1 MSRID
6 HWPKNILV
14 LPGYFFALNL
24 SNQNIISILNLKN
37 LFLIIVSACFASSAN
52 YILNEFVDARTDAH
66 HPAKKN
72 RAAVIHTFSPI
83 KIAAVYF
90 AWVISSMALISFS
103 KMGMVLVIIYLI
115 LGLLYNIRPI
125 RLKDLPFIDI
135 ICESANNP
143 IRLMLGWV
151 SAASDTAP
159 LTLVIGFWCI
169 GGFLMGAKRHSELI
183 QLSLILEKSKIT
195 EYRKSFSVY
204 TIHNLFF
211 FSNILAYLSIISF
224 SIFSIKYNTMFIF
237 FTVIVAFW
245 IVDYGSQVNI
255 PDSMLQN
262 PEKLIKSRKNFFYA
276 SMVVV
281 SFFVAQFIDFDLINS
296 ILRTTN
302 LNFIDFWVKLLN
314 S

>member
-6 HWPKNILV
+6 HWPKNILIV
-14 LPGYFFALNL
+14 PGYFFAMNL
-24 SNQNIISILNLKN
+24 SNLNLIGFLYFKN

-52 YILNEFVDARTDAH
+52 YILNEFVDARTDAY
-66 HPAKKN
+66 HPSKKN
-72 RAAVIHTFSPI
+72 RAAVIHSYSPI

-90 AWVISSMALISFS
+90 AWAISSIVLISFS
-103 KMGMVLVIIYLI
+103 KIGIVLIVVYLI
-115 LGLLYNIRPI
+115 LGLLYNIKPI
-125 RLKDLPFIDI
+125 RLKDLPYIDI
-135 ICESANNP
+135 ISESANNP
-143 IRLMLGWV
+143 IRLVLGWA
-151 SAASDTAP
+151 SAASDTTP
-159 LTLVIGFWCI
+159 LTLIIGFWCI

-183 QLSLILEKSKIT
+183 QLSLVLEKSEIIK
-195 EYRKSFSVY
+195 YRKSFSVY

-224 SIFSIKYNTMFIF
+224 SIFSIKYNPMFIF

-276 SMVVV
+276 AMVII
-281 SFFVAQFIDFDLINS
+281 SFFMAQFINIDLVNS
-296 ILRTTN
+296 ILSTTN
-302 LNFIDFWVKLLN
+302 LNFIDFWGTLLN